1 MAITD
6 DTFKELMKRFA
17 SGVTLITF
25 ENEGVLSGLTVSSFC
40 SLSMNPPLILICIDK
55 KIPSHDSLKN
65 GASFG
70 VNICTS
76 EQGKLAWDFANS
88 NVDNNFIEGNIITKN
103 SKNCY
108 LRSEKRLIAAI
119 GIQNLIVV
127 ETSDAILISDK
138 SQSQEV
144 KNIVNILKKKGIP
157 EGQEH
162 KKMYRPWGSY
172 TSIETGDN
180 WQLKTI

>member
-25 ENEGVLSGLTVSSFC
+25 ENEGILSGLTVSSFC

-88 NVDNNFIEGNIITKN
+88 NVDKNELILSLNHRITDDKVPLLNDCLASMECTLKETYEGGDHTIFVGQIK
-103 SKNCY
+103 SGY
-108 LRSEKRLIAAI
+108 FSEKSDPLVYYKS
-119 GIQNLIVV
+119 GLGNF
-127 ETSDAILISDK
+127 TS
-138 SQSQEV
+138 
-144 KNIVNILKKKGIP
+144 N
-157 EGQEH
+157 
-162 KKMYRPWGSY
+162 
-172 TSIETGDN
+172 
-180 WQLKTI
+180 

>member
-6 DTFKELMKRFA
+6 ETFKELMKRFA

-25 ENEGVLSGLTVSSFC
+25 ENEGKLSGLTVSSFC

-65 GASFG
+65 GGSFG

-88 NVDNNFIEGNIITKN
+88 NIDKNELILSLNHRITDDKVPLLNDCLASMECTLKETYEGGDHTIFVGQIESGDF
-103 SKNCY
+103 
-108 LRSEKRLIAAI
+108 SEKSDPLVYYKS
-119 GIQNLIVV
+119 GLGNF
-127 ETSDAILISDK
+127 TSD
-138 SQSQEV
+138 
-144 KNIVNILKKKGIP
+144 
-157 EGQEH
+157 
-162 KKMYRPWGSY
+162 
-172 TSIETGDN
+172 
-180 WQLKTI
+180 

>member
-25 ENEGVLSGLTVSSFC
+25 ENEGRLSGLTVSSFC

-65 GASFG
+65 GSSFG

-76 EQGKLAWDFANS
+76 KQGKLAWDFANS
-88 NVDNNFIEGNIITKN
+88 NIDKNELILSLDHRITDDKVPLLNDCLASMECTLKETYEGGDHTIFVGQIESGDFSEESDPLVYYKSGLGNF
-103 SKNCY
+103 
-108 LRSEKRLIAAI
+108 
-119 GIQNLIVV
+119 
-127 ETSDAILISDK
+127 TS
-138 SQSQEV
+138 
-144 KNIVNILKKKGIP
+144 N
-157 EGQEH
+157 
-162 KKMYRPWGSY
+162 
-172 TSIETGDN
+172 
-180 WQLKTI
+180 

>member
-1 MAITD
+1 MAITN

-25 ENEGVLSGLTVSSFC
+25 DDDGKYSGLTVSSFC

-55 KIPSHDSLKN
+55 NIHSHNSLKI

-88 NVDNNFIEGNIITKN
+88 NVDKNELILSLNHKITNNKVPLSDDCLASMECTIKEAYEGGDHTIFVGQIESGDFNDKADPLVYYKSGLGNFK
-103 SKNCY
+103 
-108 LRSEKRLIAAI
+108 
-119 GIQNLIVV
+119 
-127 ETSDAILISDK
+127 SD
-138 SQSQEV
+138 
-144 KNIVNILKKKGIP
+144 
-157 EGQEH
+157 
-162 KKMYRPWGSY
+162 
-172 TSIETGDN
+172 
-180 WQLKTI
+180 

>member
-25 ENEGVLSGLTVSSFC
+25 ENEGILSGLTVSSFC
-40 SLSMNPPLILICIDK
+40 SLSMNPPLVLICIDK
-55 KIPSHDSLKN
+55 KIPSHDFLKN

-88 NVDNNFIEGNIITKN
+88 NVDKNELILSLNHRITDDKVPLLNDCLASMECTLKETYEGGDHTIFVGQIESGDF
-103 SKNCY
+103 
-108 LRSEKRLIAAI
+108 SEKSDPLVYYKS
-119 GIQNLIVV
+119 GLGNF
-127 ETSDAILISDK
+127 TS
-138 SQSQEV
+138 
-144 KNIVNILKKKGIP
+144 N
-157 EGQEH
+157 
-162 KKMYRPWGSY
+162 
-172 TSIETGDN
+172 
-180 WQLKTI
+180 

>member
-25 ENEGVLSGLTVSSFC
+25 ENEGRLSGLTVSSFC

-65 GASFG
+65 GSSFG

-76 EQGKLAWDFANS
+76 KQGKLAWDFANS
-88 NVDNNFIEGNIITKN
+88 NIDKNELILSLDPRITDHKVPLLNDCLASMECTLKETYEGGDHSIFVGQIESGDF
-103 SKNCY
+103 
-108 LRSEKRLIAAI
+108 SEKSDPLVYYKS
-119 GIQNLIVV
+119 GLGNF
-127 ETSDAILISDK
+127 TS
-138 SQSQEV
+138 
-144 KNIVNILKKKGIP
+144 N
-157 EGQEH
+157 
-162 KKMYRPWGSY
+162 
-172 TSIETGDN
+172 
-180 WQLKTI
+180 

>member
-1 MAITD
+1 MSITD

-25 ENEGVLSGLTVSSFC
+25 ENEGKYSGLTVSSFC

-55 KIPSHDSLKN
+55 KIPSHKTLKN

-88 NVDNNFIEGNIITKN
+88 NIDKNELILSQNHRITANKVPLLNDCLASMECTIKEAYEGGDHTIFVGQIENGDFDEE
-103 SKNCY
+103 SDP
-108 LRSEKRLIAAI
+108 LIYY
-119 GIQNLIVV
+119 
-127 ETSDAILISDK
+127 K
-138 SQSQEV
+138 SG
-144 KNIVNILKKKGIP
+144 L
-157 EGQEH
+157 
-162 KKMYRPWGSY
+162 
-172 TSIETGDN
+172 GDFKPN
-180 WQLKTI
+180 

>member
-1 MAITD
+1 MSITD

-25 ENEGVLSGLTVSSFC
+25 ENEGKYSGLTVSSFC

-55 KIPSHDSLKN
+55 KIPSHKTLKN

-88 NVDNNFIEGNIITKN
+88 NIDKNELILSQNHRITDNKVPLLNDCLASMECKIKEAYEGGDHTIFVGQIENGNFDEE
-103 SKNCY
+103 SDP
-108 LRSEKRLIAAI
+108 LIYY
-119 GIQNLIVV
+119 
-127 ETSDAILISDK
+127 K
-138 SQSQEV
+138 SG
-144 KNIVNILKKKGIP
+144 L
-157 EGQEH
+157 
-162 KKMYRPWGSY
+162 
-172 TSIETGDN
+172 GDFKPN
-180 WQLKTI
+180 

>member
-25 ENEGVLSGLTVSSFC
+25 ENEGRLSGLTVSSFC

-65 GASFG
+65 GSSFG

-76 EQGKLAWDFANS
+76 KQGKLAWDFANS
-88 NVDNNFIEGNIITKN
+88 NIDKNELILSLDHRITDDKVPLLNDCLASMECTLKETYEGGDHSIFVGQIESGDF
-103 SKNCY
+103 
-108 LRSEKRLIAAI
+108 SEKSDPLVYYKS
-119 GIQNLIVV
+119 GLGNF
-127 ETSDAILISDK
+127 TS
-138 SQSQEV
+138 
-144 KNIVNILKKKGIP
+144 N
-157 EGQEH
+157 
-162 KKMYRPWGSY
+162 
-172 TSIETGDN
+172 
-180 WQLKTI
+180 